1 MKDTRDNVRDDMVE
15 EDSLRRL
22 VKDGEK
28 NIEIPSEQELKIIIT
43 VDWLEDWLKRVSKRL
58 IFFSYVGGCGGEYI
72 VNTMQE
78 SFYSTALESK
88 KWGGGNATN
97 NRHFSIDHL
106 FDNFFT
112 SGYEDLDIEN
122 FNDLA
127 RELLKYFSSTSYWA
141 KNDVGTIH
149 YCLSNIYHFDM
160 IKEHAIVRLHV
171 VDKCMA
177 LFEDSVKIS
186 LIPGSQQW
194 GEYTYIAQLLKT
206 TMVPLYTREDKI
218 SYINEEF
225 GEIRDDGSEV
235 DLGFLFN
242 EDYLSSVI
250 TDKSFFA
257 ELYNAENN
265 AITKN
270 NWANDLVIKILDNHN
285 KLDDGVMLFPHTIIL
300 LLLEQYYNKY
310 EIRCTTHEMNMKNN
324 VNNFYKEHKYDNE
337 WHSEFNKQFQI
348 HGFGE
353 NTYTMDDV
361 INGKILESFSK
372 NVNLDITKSM
382 FTNSMKDWCNNN
394 IEFYERI
401 GFTYE

>member
-1 MKDTRDNVRDDMVE
+1 MSR
-15 EDSLRRL
+15 RRL
-22 VKDGEK
+22 VKDSEK
-28 NIEIPSEQELKIIIT
+28 IIEIPSEQELKIIIT

-58 IFFSYVGGCGGEYI
+58 VFFSYVGGCGGEYI

-78 SFYSTALESK
+78 SFYSTALEPE
-88 KWGGGNATN
+88 KWGGHNAIN

-112 SGYEDLDIEN
+112 SGNEDLDIEN

-127 RELLKYFSSTSYWA
+127 RELLKYFSSTSDWA
-141 KNDVGTIH
+141 KNGGGTIH

-160 IKEHAIVRLHV
+160 IKEHAIVRLHM

-194 GEYTYIAQLLKT
+194 GEYTYIAQILKT

-225 GEIRDDGSEV
+225 GRIRDDGIE
-235 DLGFLFN
+235 DYQWFLF
-242 EDYLSSVI
+242 
-250 TDKSFFA
+250 KSLFVK
-257 ELYNAENN
+257 LKINAENN

-285 KLDDGVMLFPHTIIL
+285 KLDDGVMLFSHTITL

-310 EIRCTTHEMNMKNN
+310 EIRYTTHEMNMKNN
-324 VNNFYKEHKYDNE
+324 VNNFYKEHKYDHE
-337 WHSEFNKQFQI
+337 WHSENNNQFQTY
-348 HGFGE
+348 GFGE

-382 FTNSMKDWCNNN
+382 FTNSMKDWFNNN
-394 IEFYERI
+394 VEFYKQI
-401 GFTYE
+401 GFTCRQDAWNIEYCQDLWSE

>member
-1 MKDTRDNVRDDMVE
+1 MSR
-15 EDSLRRL
+15 RRL
-22 VKDGEK
+22 VKDSEK
-28 NIEIPSEQELKIIIT
+28 IIEIPSEQELKIIIT

-58 IFFSYVGGCGGEYI
+58 VFFSYVGGCGGEYI

-78 SFYSTALESK
+78 SFYSTALEPE
-88 KWGGGNATN
+88 KWGGHNAIN

-112 SGYEDLDIEN
+112 SGNEDLDIEN

-127 RELLKYFSSTSYWA
+127 RELLKYFSSTSDWA
-141 KNDVGTIH
+141 KNGGGTIH

-160 IKEHAIVRLHV
+160 IKEHAIVRLHM

-194 GEYTYIAQLLKT
+194 GEYTYIAQILKT

-225 GEIRDDGSEV
+225 GRIRDDGIE
-235 DLGFLFN
+235 DYQWFLF
-242 EDYLSSVI
+242 
-250 TDKSFFA
+250 KSLFVK
-257 ELYNAENN
+257 LKINAENN

-285 KLDDGVMLFPHTIIL
+285 KLDDGVMLFSHTITL

-310 EIRCTTHEMNMKNN
+310 EIRYTTHEMNMKNN
-324 VNNFYKEHKYDNE
+324 VNNFYKEHKYDHE
-337 WHSEFNKQFQI
+337 WHSENNNQFQTY
-348 HGFGE
+348 GFGE

>member
-1 MKDTRDNVRDDMVE
+1 MSR
-15 EDSLRRL
+15 RRL
-22 VKDGEK
+22 VKDSEK
-28 NIEIPSEQELKIIIT
+28 IIEIPSEQELKIIIT

-58 IFFSYVGGCGGEYI
+58 VFFSYVGGCGGEYI

-78 SFYSTALESK
+78 SFYSTSLEPE
-88 KWGGGNATN
+88 KWGGHNAIN

-106 FDNFFT
+106 FNNFFT

-127 RELLKYFSSTSYWA
+127 RELLKYFSSTNYG
-141 KNDVGTIH
+141 GTIH

-160 IKEHAIVRLHV
+160 IKEHAIVRMHL
-171 VDKCMA
+171 VDKCLA

-194 GEYTYIAQLLKT
+194 CEYTYIAQILKT
-206 TMVPLYTREDKI
+206 NMLPLYTREDKI

-225 GEIRDDGSEV
+225 GRIRDDGIE
-235 DLGFLFN
+235 DYRWFLF
-242 EDYLSSVI
+242 
-250 TDKSFFA
+250 KSLF
-257 ELYNAENN
+257 EKLEISAENN
-265 AITKN
+265 AITN
-270 NWANDLVIKILDNHN
+270 NGANDLVIKILDNHN
-285 KLDDGVMLFPHTIIL
+285 KLDDGVMLFSHTITL

-310 EIRCTTHEMNMKNN
+310 EIRYTTHEMNMKNN
-324 VNNFYKEHKYDNE
+324 ANNFYKEHKYDYE
-337 WHSEFNKQFQI
+337 WHSEFNNQFQTY
-348 HGFGE
+348 GFGE

-382 FTNSMKDWCNNN
+382 FTNSTKDWCNNN
-394 IEFYERI
+394 IEFYKQI
-401 GFTYE
+401 GFHYE